1 MSDTLQPKKTIK
13 WHELMGLGLIDMFT
27 DSNFKVKTEQD
38 MSVKPQYVDV
48 LIISKS
54 TGKPVEKLPDGFE
67 FLTDYNIL
75 TYKSLNES
83 LNQWA
88 IVEILGH
95 YVSYRK
101 IVSPKDEL
109 LPESKFQV
117 FAVCTKYPQKILG
130 SEKNFGEDVKKIKA
144 GVYKIDSK
152 LTGSLIILV
161 LSQMALEEQNAL
173 WQLFSGN
180 AEGFEYGDAHYDWQA
195 PEDKSLLYQLYQKYL
210 KEGVSM
216 PYTYEDFHRDYT
228 MPFIESLP
236 TELRLKGIPPSERLK
251 GLPPS
256 ERLKGLPPSEVF
268 KQFTPSERLK
278 GLPPSE
284 RLKGLPPSEVFK
296 QFTPSEIE
304 AYLLKLKK
312 ESQSE

>member
-13 WHELMGLGLIDMFT
+13 WHELMGLGLTDLFT

-38 MSVKPQYVDV
+38 MSVKTQYVDV

-67 FLTDYNIL
+67 FLTDYNVL

-117 FAVCTKYPQKILG
+117 FAVCTKYPQKVLG
-130 SEKNFGEDVKKIKA
+130 SEKNFGEDIKKIKP
-144 GVYKIDSK
+144 GVYKIKSK
-152 LTGSLIILV
+152 LIGSIIILV

-180 AEGFEYGDAHYDWQA
+180 ADGFKYGDVHYEWQA
-195 PEDKSLLYQLYQKYL
+195 PEDKSLLDQLYQKYL
-210 KEGVSM
+210 KEGVKM

-236 TELRLKGIPPSERLK
+236 MELRLKGISPE
-251 GLPPS
+251 

-284 RLKGLPPSEVFK
+284 RLKGLA
-296 QFTPSEIE
+296 PSEIE

>member
-1 MSDTLQPKKTIK
+1 
-13 WHELMGLGLIDMFT
+13 
-27 DSNFKVKTEQD
+27 
-38 MSVKPQYVDV
+38 MSVKSQYVDV
-48 LIISKS
+48 LIISKA
-54 TGKPVEKLPDGFE
+54 TGTPVEKLPDGFE
-67 FLTDYNIL
+67 FLTDYNVL

-95 YVSYRK
+95 YVNYRK

-152 LTGSLIILV
+152 LTGSIIILV
-161 LSQMALEEQNAL
+161 LSQMAKEEQNAL

-180 AEGFEYGDAHYDWQA
+180 AEGFKYGDVHYEWQA
-195 PEDKSLLYQLYQKYL
+195 PEDKSLLDQLYQKYL
-210 KEGVSM
+210 REGVKM

-236 TELRLKGIPPSERLK
+236 TELRLKGIPPEERLK

-256 ERLKGLPPSEVF
+256 ERLKGLPPSERL
-268 KQFTPSERLK
+268 KGLLPSERLK

-284 RLKGLPPSEVFK
+284 RLKGLS
-296 QFTPSEIE
+296 PSEIE